1 MLTSAQIESP
11 LKWQRHWRLPANES
25 RSRNRS
31 VIFPNEICWHDTHI
45 QTAAPCDRQP
55 FFSSFTNPSAYLQ
68 WADFLTG
75 DSQTAGMRSSFI
87 EGHTSEISFSTHQT
101 QLETPNKRHTL
112 TLQMSVIVASPC
124 NLPSKTLSF
133 SLPYI
138 HLFLSY
144 MCKALQLSI
153 THEYLKISLFPT
165 FMWVFRNS
173 KSAAT
178 QSSSSSLWPAAQHLH
193 LLLLEHDQKFSRS
206 QKTSLPAAEKY
217 DLGRRFNMSACT
229 RHI

>member
-1 MLTSAQIESP
+1 
-11 LKWQRHWRLPANES
+11 
-25 RSRNRS
+25 
-31 VIFPNEICWHDTHI
+31 
-45 QTAAPCDRQP
+45 
-55 FFSSFTNPSAYLQ
+55 
-68 WADFLTG
+68 
-75 DSQTAGMRSSFI
+75 MRSSFI

-101 QLETPNKRHTL
+101 QQETPNKRHTL
-112 TLQMSVIVASPC
+112 TLQMSVIIASPY
-124 NLPSKTLSF
+124 NLPSKTVFFIALYSF
-133 SLPYI
+133 I
-138 HLFLSY
+138 LSY
-144 MCKALQLSI
+144 MCKALQLTI

-165 FMWVFRNS
+165 FMRVFRNS
-173 KSAAT
+173 SESAAT

>member
-1 MLTSAQIESP
+1 
-11 LKWQRHWRLPANES
+11 
-25 RSRNRS
+25 
-31 VIFPNEICWHDTHI
+31 
-45 QTAAPCDRQP
+45 
-55 FFSSFTNPSAYLQ
+55 
-68 WADFLTG
+68 
-75 DSQTAGMRSSFI
+75 MRSSFI
-87 EGHTSEISFSTHQT
+87 EGHTSELSFSTHQT
-101 QLETPNKRHTL
+101 QLENPNKRHTL
-112 TLQMSVIVASPC
+112 TLQMSVIIASPY
-124 NLPSKTLSF
+124 NLPSKTPSF

-165 FMWVFRNS
+165 FMRVFRNSS

-206 QKTSLPAAEKY
+206 QKTSLPAAGKY
-217 DLGRRFNMSACT
+217 DLGRRFDVSLYTAHLVGKKRKKEKELHKRWPYKQIVKLKLISSESNLFVYWKLNEVT
-229 RHI
+229 V